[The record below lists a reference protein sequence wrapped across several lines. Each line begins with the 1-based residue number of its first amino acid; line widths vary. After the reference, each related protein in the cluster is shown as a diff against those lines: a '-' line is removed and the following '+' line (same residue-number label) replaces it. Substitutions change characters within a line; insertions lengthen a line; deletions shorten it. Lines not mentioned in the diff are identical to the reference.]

1 MDKLKNKKIGLLAI
15 LLVFLII
22 VIGFIVYQAKTS
34 KNSNNQEQNSN
45 TIVDNSVSNE
55 VSDEIQIPKQDKKV
69 SKKEKKIISK
79 YFKGI
84 WMLQN
89 GEKILVIDS
98 GKRFCCI
105 DVNNN
110 TKQYGTYSVKDKTSS
125 KDPEITLKYLSDNS
139 IVLSLVQGDS
149 PYLKTSD
156 STEKYVKYEDYYL
169 GTAEGI
175 DGVFNSSNAQ
185 IPESKEDISK
195 EEKQIISKYFKG
207 VWILQNGEKILVID
221 SGKRFCCIDVN
232 NNTKEYGTYSVLDET
247 AASVPKIILEY
258 SSGNNVKLF
267 RIQNNYS
274 FLETGD
280 TTERYVEHE
289 GYYFGLVKSDAGVF
303 SK

>member
-110 TKQYGTYSVKDKTSS
+110 TK
-125 KDPEITLKYLSDNS
+125 
-139 IVLSLVQGDS
+139 
-149 PYLKTSD
+149 
-156 STEKYVKYEDYYL
+156 
-169 GTAEGI
+169 
-175 DGVFNSSNAQ
+175 
-185 IPESKEDISK
+185 
-195 EEKQIISKYFKG
+195 
-207 VWILQNGEKILVID
+207 
-221 SGKRFCCIDVN
+221 
-232 NNTKEYGTYSVLDET
+232 EYGTYSVLDET